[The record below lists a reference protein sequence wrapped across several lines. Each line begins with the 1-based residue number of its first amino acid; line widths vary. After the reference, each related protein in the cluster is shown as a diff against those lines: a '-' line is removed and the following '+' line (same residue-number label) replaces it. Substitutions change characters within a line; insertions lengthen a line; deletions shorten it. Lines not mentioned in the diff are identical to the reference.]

1 MIMAE
6 NKVNEV
12 AWHPFARINTEGDFS

>member
-6 NKVNEV
+6 NKVNEG